1 MARRKRKKS
10 SCPDPINGFIDFC
23 AGATMAVIAKNK
35 LKKDIENGEGE
46 ESRIAGTIVL
56 GHHAL
61 KGNPIGLGGMV
72 GLRSALNVADK
83 NSVRTQ
89 SGCAPQIA
97 EAQHPEVVTPETQ
110 ASKYV
115 WRDYCSPTNGIN
127 PQDYETADGFY
138 EAVLQSNCS
147 PQPNQLPEIGNAG
160 SSDVES
166 LDSEKNIFG
175 ESIVR
180 MEFPTEYTQR
190 IMSLQMN
197 MKKRLYRQQ
206 NMLCK
211 KTNRYQI

>member
-46 ESRIAGTIVL
+46 ESLIAGTIVL

-166 LDSEKNIFG
+166 LDSEKKYIWRKYCSHG
-175 ESIVR
+175 VPYGIYPEDYESADEYEEAVIQA
-180 MEFPTEYTQR
+180 TEHA
-190 IMSLQMN
+190 LQKN
-197 MKKRLYRQQ
+197 K
-206 NMLCK
+206 
-211 KTNRYQI
+211 